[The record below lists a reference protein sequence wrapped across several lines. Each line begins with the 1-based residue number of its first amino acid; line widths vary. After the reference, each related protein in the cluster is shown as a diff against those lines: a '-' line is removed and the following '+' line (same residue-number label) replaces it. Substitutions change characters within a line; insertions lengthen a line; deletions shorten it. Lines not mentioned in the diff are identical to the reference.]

1 MSYVEASELAVGR
14 WVRGRYGAFARS
26 GGSESGCCAGT
37 ASPGHATEL
46 GLYGADQ
53 LAALPPAAVAL
64 SRGCGNPVGFAELVP
79 GETVV
84 DLGCGGGI
92 DVILA
97 ALRVGPSGL
106 VIGIDF
112 TPEMIEAARATVA
125 TAGLAEHV
133 ELRVA
138 DLAATGLPDLCTDV
152 VISNCVINLCPDKT
166 AAYREAFRLLRP
178 GGRLAI
184 SDVLVHQPL
193 PAEVAARL
201 QKEWS
206 GCLGGAL
213 PTTDYLAVLAQ
224 VGFHVVKVGRHN
236 LTQQELDEMARCPGP
251 DYTPVP
257 AEADLAAAAGQVY
270 SLKFTARKV

>member
-1 MSYVEASELAVGR
+1 MSEVEATECAVGG
-14 WVRGRYGAFARS
+14 WVRARYGAFARD
-26 GGSESGCCAGT
+26 GGSSSGCCAST
-37 ASPGHATEL
+37 ASAGYATGA

-53 LAALPPAAVAL
+53 LAALPAAAVAL
-64 SRGCGNPVGFAELVP
+64 SRGCGNPVGFAALVP

-97 ALRVGPSGL
+97 AIRVGPTGK

-112 TPEMIEAARATVA
+112 TAEMIEAARATVA
-125 TAGLAEHV
+125 TAGLADRV

-138 DLAATGLPDLCTDV
+138 DLAATGLSDLCADV

-193 PAEVAARL
+193 LAEVTARL
-201 QKEWS
+201 REDWS
-206 GCLGGAL
+206 GCVGGAL
-213 PTTDYLAVLAQ
+213 PTAEYRAVLAE
-224 VGFHVVKVGRHN
+224 VGFHVIEVDRHN
-236 LTQQELDEMARCPGP
+236 LTPQEVGEIARCPGP
-251 DYTPVP
+251 DYTPAP
-257 AEADLAAAAGQVY
+257 AQRDLAAAAGQVY
-270 SLKFTARKV
+270 SLKFTARKA